1 MAWFVGNI
9 AVSPALNN
17 FLLGHYEMGPTSN
30 GYPSW
35 GPPTASD
42 MIMVANSETEVLI
55 RGALVFGL
63 VTVFSASVSFLLY
76 RALKNLGP
84 TS

>member
-1 MAWFVGNI
+1 MAWFMGNI
-9 AVSPALNN
+9 AVSPSLNN
-17 FLLGHYEMGPTSN
+17 FILGHYEIRPTSN

-35 GPPTASD
+35 GPPAASD
-42 MIMVANSETEVLI
+42 MIWVANSETEIML

-63 VTVFSASVSFLLY
+63 ATIFSASVSFLLY
-76 RALKNLGP
+76 KALKNLGH